1 MMLCT
6 IDSIVA
12 LPEGGT
18 NLVQVNESLCNTQY
32 ALFLIQRG
40 IFSEPE

>member
-6 IDSIVA
+6 IDAVA
-12 LPEGGT
+12 ALLKGGT